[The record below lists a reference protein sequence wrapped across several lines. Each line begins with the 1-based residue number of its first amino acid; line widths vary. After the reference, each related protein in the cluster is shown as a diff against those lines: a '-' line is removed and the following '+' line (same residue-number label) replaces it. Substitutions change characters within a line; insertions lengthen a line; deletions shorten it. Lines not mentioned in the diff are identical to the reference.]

1 MGDINPKEDSR
12 LKPSN
17 IENFERPAA
26 EETSEAPAAEETTE
40 EE

>member
-1 MGDINPKEDSR
+1 MTVPKDETR

-26 EETSEAPAAEETTE
+26 EETTGAVSSTSTKDSDWD
-40 EE
+40 